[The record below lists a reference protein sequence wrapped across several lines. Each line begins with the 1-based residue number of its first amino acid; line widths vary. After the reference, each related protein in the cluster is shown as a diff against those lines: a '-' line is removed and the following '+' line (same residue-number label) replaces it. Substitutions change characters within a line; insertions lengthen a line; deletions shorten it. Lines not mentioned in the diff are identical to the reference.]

1 MAHAARC
8 QHRPPSARVA
18 LVALVIA
25 ASGCASAGNG
35 APKTNQE
42 TGAGAVGDAVGT
54 AGGAVASND
63 KPPQADR
70 KPPQADQETFAG
82 AAGSVMGAVG
92 GGVLG
97 AAAGALVSIGCG
109 PAAIICLPVAVV
121 VGAAGLGEEGA
132 RAGGNLFRNASAPQV
147 SSPATR
153 EQLDPRTA
161 LTDSTR
167 AATHARIME
176 LGPVSASDFSPAG
189 IMSLDVRSVRPLG
202 DGMRSASLLVNFER
216 PSDQGEMSY
225 MAVVHVACKSGALTL
240 NWWYSFDTLNAEG
253 HLLRRSPSSQ
263 SVTNDRP
270 GPPLDAAIRT
280 ICSQESKG

>member
-1 MAHAARC
+1 
-8 QHRPPSARVA
+8 
-18 LVALVIA
+18 VALVIA

-42 TGAGAVGDAVGT
+42 TGAGA
-54 AGGAVASND
+54 
-63 KPPQADR
+63 
-70 KPPQADQETFAG
+70 
-82 AAGSVMGAVG
+82 AGSVLGAVG